1 MTFQNCLSK
10 FCTSCLQELIQS
22 VDGFPT
28 IPRTVKSS
36 DPTYRQLIE
45 IGTQISLG
53 SRTVISG
60 PCCSFKPQ
68 EALLTFI
75 KTPRPDPT
83 SQCSRIASIKS
94 HRSSSSR
101 IKVNNLQP
109 PSSDVLKLQQYFGD
123 AELTSHSWGFQPKVK
138 PRELHR
144 RLTRKRKIHNKTVFS
159 TYNPFSGAL
168 VFPTYGL
175 LIEGEVTNSH
185 WYCNHHAL
193 AKSTTDETIGVP
205 HCVLSNHCAE
215 ILHSSKLSLPRID
228 GSREVIKLVISAP
241 EDIHHKPE
249 ISVEVIQ
256 VDQTKATSKITSMKG
271 CTI

>member
-1 MTFQNCLSK
+1 MKNNATIKSIYEEDQVTTTSTSHKYSSHLAPSQVHLPSPVSPKLQSKSSVDLLSLISQAPLIRTRSPERALMDADYNNVCLNDQDGAVDCNNNNECIFCSKLSHSIPSRGCTDLQVSQCDFVTCQNCLSK

-75 KTPRPDPT
+75 KTPQPDPT
-83 SQCSRIASIKS
+83 SQCSCIASIKS

-109 PSSDVLKLQQYFGD
+109 LSSDVLKLQ
-123 AELTSHSWGFQPKVK
+123 
-138 PRELHR
+138 
-144 RLTRKRKIHNKTVFS
+144 
-159 TYNPFSGAL
+159 
-168 VFPTYGL
+168 
-175 LIEGEVTNSH
+175 
-185 WYCNHHAL
+185 
-193 AKSTTDETIGVP
+193 
-205 HCVLSNHCAE
+205 
-215 ILHSSKLSLPRID
+215 
-228 GSREVIKLVISAP
+228 
-241 EDIHHKPE
+241 
-249 ISVEVIQ
+249 
-256 VDQTKATSKITSMKG
+256 
-271 CTI
+271 

>member
-1 MTFQNCLSK
+1 M
-10 FCTSCLQELIQS
+10 E
-22 VDGFPT
+22 GFPT

-68 EALLTFI
+68 EASSTFI

-94 HRSSSSR
+94 HRWSSCR

-138 PRELHR
+138 PRDLQQKVNQETKDPLQNCPFN
-144 RLTRKRKIHNKTVFS
+144 LQ
-159 TYNPFSGAL
+159 PFSGATRHL
-168 VFPTYGL
+168 KTRYWCLLNLTRLMITQWDVVVASWVPTLFTCYS
-175 LIEGEVTNSH
+175 IV
-185 WYCNHHAL
+185 C
-193 AKSTTDETIGVP
+193 
-205 HCVLSNHCAE
+205 
-215 ILHSSKLSLPRID
+215 
-228 GSREVIKLVISAP
+228 
-241 EDIHHKPE
+241 IHE
-249 ISVEVIQ
+249 
-256 VDQTKATSKITSMKG
+256 
-271 CTI
+271 